1 MSQENVGVVRRMVE
15 RWNTGDV
22 EGWLRCWHTDA
33 EWISEPPFRALEGR
47 PRTYRGHAELRR
59 FPVDVLVRLCAR
71 TLLSLSCD
79 DPSGGLR
86 GARSLVAG
94 GPYFLPVSSAHR
106 ESTSRLI
113 ASARRAAARHAR
125 HTGQGPHPRFSA
137 GMRLCEAS
145 KTARLPPVTQGF
157 GDRIARRAYVST
169 TCAASAGTSTRG
181 ARGTTVLARDRHG
194 HDRDLRAAGQ
204 HCLRGVDWSAVGVGP
219 GQILFACL

>member
-1 MSQENVGVVRRMVE
+1 MSRAGCAAGTRTPSGSASRPLE
-15 RWNTGDV
+15 RSK
-22 EGWLRCWHTDA
+22 EGRGRTVAMQSCVASRSMCWCV
-33 EWISEPPFRALEGR
+33 FVRALFSVSLAMTR
-47 PRTYRGHAELRR
+47 PA
-59 FPVDVLVRLCAR
+59 VCVAR
-71 TLLSLSCD
+71 AHSSLAGPISC
-79 DPSGGLR
+79 R
-86 GARSLVAG
+86 
-94 GPYFLPVSSAHR
+94 VSSAHR